1 MNFLNLLFYFIASV
15 VLVSSVLM
23 ITVNKTVNA
32 ALLLVFIF
40 FNMAIIWLLLG
51 AEFLGIV
58 LVLVYVGA
66 VLVLFLFVVMMLAK
80 QDLVDNSKNKYFIT
94 SAIISTIMF
103 VELYLIINTLNDNQF
118 VSDKFST
125 NPSAVSSM

>member
-23 ITVNKTVNA
+23 ITVNQTVNA

-66 VLVLFLFVVMMLAK
+66 VLEPVGTRIFGPVTRELRSRGQMK
-80 QDLVDNSKNKYFIT
+80 
-94 SAIISTIMF
+94 IISLAPE
-103 VELYLIINTLNDNQF
+103 VL
-118 VSDKFST
+118 
-125 NPSAVSSM
+125 

>member
-80 QDLVDNSKNKYFIT
+80 QDLVDNSKNKYFN
-94 SAIISTIMF
+94 SWAR
-103 VELYLIINTLNDNQF
+103 QF
-118 VSDKFST
+118 YFYIK
-125 NPSAVSSM
+125 